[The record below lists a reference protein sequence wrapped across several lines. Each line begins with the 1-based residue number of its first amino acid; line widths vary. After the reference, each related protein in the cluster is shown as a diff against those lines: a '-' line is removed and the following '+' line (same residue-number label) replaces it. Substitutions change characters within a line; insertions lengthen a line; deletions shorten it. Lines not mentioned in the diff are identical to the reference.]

1 MHRQEILGSGII
13 LGTVLVLSLFATGVM
28 QHRASA
34 QGSGVGLLRMDVALL
49 VVYGFAGM
57 LVWKQ
62 RSLVAIAAAI
72 VGAQIGLVLGAVGIA
87 NHLIEAFVPARP
99 FVLIISPVLLT
110 LALLGMA
117 GAAAWERTESL
128 VLAVISGICCAI
140 VATLITL
147 CFAISFNLL
156 FAVRVDW
163 QLREAFAGSGMIDQA
178 GFRVRNILEASSE
191 ILVRMP
197 LLAICLAF
205 ASAVIQA
212 WMSRESRR
220 ALVLAAR
227 FLTPFVFAVGAAALW
242 HANAIERAARPPFVL
257 SGVLLTGVAL
267 CAVYP
272 IWSAFHGSTHSS
284 RTSGDS

>member
-117 GAAAWERTESL
+117 GGAGGGRT
-128 VLAVISGICCAI
+128 G
-140 VATLITL
+140 TL
-147 CFAISFNLL
+147 
-156 FAVRVDW
+156 
-163 QLREAFAGSGMIDQA
+163 
-178 GFRVRNILEASSE
+178 
-191 ILVRMP
+191 
-197 LLAICLAF
+197 
-205 ASAVIQA
+205 
-212 WMSRESRR
+212 
-220 ALVLAAR
+220 
-227 FLTPFVFAVGAAALW
+227 FLG
-242 HANAIERAARPPFVL
+242 
-257 SGVLLTGVAL
+257 
-267 CAVYP
+267 
-272 IWSAFHGSTHSS
+272 
-284 RTSGDS
+284 GDGRG